1 MMTNEKVLLAGA
13 TGYLGRFVMQELIK
27 RGYRTKIIVRNKNNV
42 NLVAP
47 NLEIVEAQVTSSEDL
62 KGICEDIDIVI
73 STVGITRQKDGL
85 TYMDVDYQA
94 NANLINDAKKSGV
107 KKFIYVSV
115 FKGEQL
121 RHLKI
126 CEAKEKLGDYLK
138 ASGLDYAI
146 IRPNGFFSDMAEFL
160 NMAKNGT
167 VYLFGDGTLKLNP
180 IHGKDLA
187 IAVVDSIVNDEKE
200 LAIGGPEL
208 LSQNEM
214 AVLALKAYHKKIRIV
229 HLPDFLRR
237 LTLSAIRT
245 FTGQKIYGPLEFI
258 MTTMAMDM
266 SAPKFGTEKLE
277 DFFNQE
283 VKNIKKR
290 VMIN

>member
-27 RGYRTKIIVRNKNNV
+27 RGYPTKIIVRNKNKV
-42 NLVAP
+42 NLIAET
-47 NLEIVEAQVTSSEDL
+47 LEIVEAQVTSPEDL
-62 KGICEDIDIVI
+62 KGICEDVDIVI

-138 ASGLDYAI
+138 ASGLDYTI
-146 IRPNGFFSDMAEFL
+146 IRANGFFSDMAEFL

-187 IAVVDSIVNDEKE
+187 IVVVDSIVNDEKE

-237 LTLSAIRT
+237 FTLSAIRT

-283 VKNIKKR
+283 VKNRKNER
-290 VMIN
+290 